1 MRSPARVR
9 PARVNGSTERH
20 LEPIEYAKLDQAE
33 DRMWWFAA
41 AHANLLILYRRLG
54 ERPLPPKPILDAG
67 CGTGGLL
74 AKITA
79 EFPGR
84 YAVGLEADRAA
95 CARAAEK
102 SGHPVCNG
110 SVNELPFADHAFAAI
125 FSADVL
131 CHRNVDERAA
141 LAQFRRCLTRDGQ
154 LVLNLPAY
162 RWMLSRHD
170 AAVYNIRRYTRRGL
184 RRLLAA
190 AGFRVLYIG
199 YWNAFLFPLMVITRK
214 LLPPRGDASSDVA
227 LYPAPIETFC
237 RGVTALERALLR
249 RGVRLPFGGSLIAV
263 AA

>member
-1 MRSPARVR
+1 
-9 PARVNGSTERH
+9 
-20 LEPIEYAKLDQAE
+20 
-33 DRMWWFAA
+33 MWWFAA
-41 AHANLLILYRRLG
+41 LHTNLLMLYRRVAEHSLTAN
-54 ERPLPPKPILDAG
+54 PILDAG

-74 AKITA
+74 ANIGA
-79 EFPGR
+79 AYPERCAIGI
-84 YAVGLEADRAA
+84 EADFAA
-95 CARAAEK
+95 CMRAAEK
-102 SGHPVCNG
+102 SARPVCNG
-110 SVNELPFADHAFAAI
+110 SVNDLPFADHAFAAI

-141 LAQFRRCLTRDGQ
+141 LAQFRRCLSSDGY
-154 LVLNLPAY
+154 LLLNLPAY

-170 AAVYNIRRYTRRGL
+170 TAVYNSRRYTRRGL

-190 AGFRVLYIG
+190 AGFHVLYIG

-214 LLPPRGDASSDVA
+214 LLPARGDASSDVA

-263 AA
+263 AAAEPVVEGGHA